1 MKKKNKISLLF
12 QVAILFIVG
21 VILIGTLSIVALYR
35 FSSGYVMERLETTG
49 NSNAEDLKGFI
60 YDFPAHDWLL
70 RYWYEH
76 YDEMEIEYDAIYTGG
91 TQTEEKYALL
101 VERHPEFS
109 PDYADDADVEALPPQ
124 DQKLFAEI
132 VYSWVIDRIDYIQSA
147 YDLDYF
153 MCVVASEPYDRQT
166 VLFIAAEKGEERGP
180 EKGQIYPIGKSIKS
194 TGEMQ
199 EAMREAVSG
208 HPKAALSRD
217 QKFLDYFYSLSS
229 FDGHE
234 ALLVLTVDV
243 MRVREAVFDYLFD
256 FGLLFLVLMIA
267 LAVGCLLMI
276 YYLVLWPLKKVQNN
290 ISLYKETKD
299 SRTVADNLLKIR
311 SHNEIADLSGDVAA
325 MAEELT
331 AYMIRNEQI
340 AVKEE
345 HDRTEL
351 ALAGRIQNSMLP
363 TKFPPYPDRKDFGIY
378 ASMTPAREV
387 GGDFYELF
395 LVDDRHLCMMIA
407 DVSGKGIPAA
417 LFMMSSKILLEHNVK
432 MGKSP
437 ARVLADINTAIC
449 NKNIED
455 MFVTVWLG
463 IIDLSVG
470 KMICANAGHE
480 YPMLKKPGERYEII
494 KDKHELVLGAMKD
507 REYHEYELS
516 IEPGSS
522 LFLYTDGLPEA
533 INPDEQMFGT
543 DRILEELNKEPDRSP
558 EEILHEMKEAVVK
571 YSEGMEPFD
580 DLTMMS
586 FAYYGP
592 AE

>member
-1 MKKKNKISLLF
+1 MKKKKKISLLF
-12 QVAILFIVG
+12 QIAILFIVG

-147 YDLDYF
+147 
-153 MCVVASEPYDRQT
+153 YDRQT

-331 AYMIRNEQI
+331 AYMIRNEQN

-395 LVDDRHLCMMIA
+395 LVDDSHLCLMIA

-463 IIDLSVG
+463 IMDLAAG

-494 KDKHELVLGAMKD
+494 KDKHELVLGAMRD

-516 IEPGSS
+516 IEPGSF